1 MPLLRLIVL
10 VFCGLAA
17 GLSTVAASELTVKRL
32 SFQGSRREVQ
42 VWLTLFNPAQ
52 HTLRVIDNVTAGQ
65 PYRYV
70 DLSVAMRGEGCVAGC
85 NGSFFER
92 HPFVPSGYMVCDGVA
107 TGAFNVRN
115 WMKGLIVVRDGVLSL
130 EATDN
135 FKVGEPGITQLLQT
149 GPWLVRAGRAVPD
162 QNPLQAARTFIGTDG
177 NGGWFIGMSD
187 DCSLHDLAE
196 FLAGDAMR
204 AVVGVREAL
213 NLDGGPS
220 TGFWVRG
227 ARYYH
232 REKWTVRNFIGLT
245 PPEPSENAG
254 AATASAPSEAEPVGD
269 GGGT

>member
-1 MPLLRLIVL
+1 MPLLRFILL
-10 VFCGLAA
+10 VWCGLAA
-17 GLSTVAASELTVKRL
+17 GLPMAAGTELTVKRL
-32 SFQGSRREVQ
+32 TFQGGRREVQ
-42 VWLTLFNPAQ
+42 VWITMFSPAQ
-52 HTLRVIDNVTAGQ
+52 HDLRVIDNVAPGH

-70 DLSVAMRGEGCVAGC
+70 DLSMAMRGEGCAAGC

-92 HPFVPSGYMVCDGVA
+92 YPFVPAGYMISDGVA
-107 TGAFNVRN
+107 TGTFDVRN
-115 WMKGLIVVRDGVLSL
+115 WMKGLIVVRGGVLSL
-130 EATDN
+130 EATEGFDA
-135 FKVGEPGITQLLQT
+135 GEPGITQLLQS

-204 AVVGVREAL
+204 AVVNVREVL

-232 REKWTVRNFIGLT
+232 REKWTVRNFIGLA
-245 PPEPSENAG
+245 PRQSPANAEVSE
-254 AATASAPSEAEPVGD
+254 ASAPLGD
-269 GGGT
+269 ESVGGGA